1 MHEGQRIFDS
11 HTHIGYGMHSG
22 RRQTADQ
29 LLREMDRFGVDR
41 ALVIPFPI
49 VEDHRAAHD
58 EIAAA
63 VRAHP
68 DRLSGAACVNPFT
81 PQFRDELKRCKQELG
96 FVAMKLQPQ
105 YQAVNPQWESSLFV
119 YEAALEHCWPL
130 IVHTG
135 SGIPYALP
143 SLQIVPAQRYPE
155 LKIVL
160 AHCGGGGIFK
170 GEAILAATLCQNIY
184 LELSSLMPHDILEVL
199 KNVPSHR
206 LLAGS
211 DLVESTRVELSKYFL
226 MDLEEATQADI
237 LWNTAA
243 GLFSRSR
250 F

>member
-1 MHEGQRIFDS
+1 
-11 HTHIGYGMHSG
+11 MHSG